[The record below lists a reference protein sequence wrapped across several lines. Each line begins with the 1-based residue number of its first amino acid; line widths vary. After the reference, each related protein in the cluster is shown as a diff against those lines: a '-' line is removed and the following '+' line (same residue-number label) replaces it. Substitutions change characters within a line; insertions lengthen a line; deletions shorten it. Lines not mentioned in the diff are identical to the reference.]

1 MCQNPP
7 SQNQPTGR
15 RRSAFIPRK
24 TTILLI
30 RRGLKPGISAESGW
44 PKLWH
49 SSWCPPIGP
58 YSELKLVLPSKTP
71 ATADNGF
78 VSSMRRAG

>member
-1 MCQNPP
+1 VPKSSFAKP
-7 SQNQPTGR
+7 AHRAPAVGI
-15 RRSAFIPRK
+15 IPRK